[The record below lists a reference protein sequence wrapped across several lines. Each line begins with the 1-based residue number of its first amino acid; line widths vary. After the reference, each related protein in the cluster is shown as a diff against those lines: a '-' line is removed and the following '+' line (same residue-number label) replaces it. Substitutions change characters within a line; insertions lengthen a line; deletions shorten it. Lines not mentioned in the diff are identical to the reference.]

1 MEILEMK
8 IFKKIVLAVLLISN
22 VAVFAEEKSP
32 IYIGLDG
39 EFGYKDSTSAEAI
52 KNGILIAIDEINTS
66 GGVLDGRHLALLE
79 KANHSTPARSIAN
92 IKEFAANPDV
102 VALFCGR
109 FSPTVLDS
117 LPTIHE
123 QKIPMLNPWSAADA
137 IIDNNYT
144 PNYVFRLSLRD
155 SWAMQTMIPFAGEK
169 KLYKLGLLL
178 LNTSWG
184 RGNLNSAENFV
195 SKNPN
200 FTIKSTQW
208 FNWNDDSLIEKYSAI
223 LESGAN
229 AIIFVGNPADA
240 VKLIQ
245 TENSFPV
252 EKRLPIIS
260 HWGITGGNL
269 FELTGESLTNLDF
282 SVIQTYTF
290 LGKSDP
296 KTLKVLAKAKK
307 LFNIDDPRKIE
318 SPVGVAHAYDLTHI
332 LAKAINLAG
341 STDRTKIRD
350 ALEQVK
356 NYDGLV
362 KHFPQPFTKK
372 QHDALA
378 LSDVFMARYA
388 KDGAIERI
396 STPKMAKKK
405 SKK

>member
-1 MEILEMK
+1 MK
-8 IFKKIVLAVLLISN
+8 TFKKIVLAVLLISN
-22 VAVFAEEKSP
+22 VAIFADEKSP
-32 IYIGLDG
+32 IYIGFDG

-52 KNGILIAIDEINTS
+52 KRGILIATDEINKS
-66 GGVLDGRHLALLE
+66 GGVLDGHPLALLE

-123 QKIPMLNPWSAADA
+123 QKIPMLDPWAAADG
-137 IIDNNYT
+137 IIDNGYS
-144 PNYVFRLSLRD
+144 PSYVFRLSLRD
-155 SWAMQTMIPFAGEK
+155 NWAMQTMIPFAGEK
-169 KLYKLGLLL
+169 QLYKLGLLL

-184 RGNLNSAENFV
+184 RGNLNSAEKFLL
-195 SKNPN
+195 KNPK
-200 FTIKSTQW
+200 FTIKTTQW
-208 FNWNDDSLIEKYSAI
+208 FNWNDESLVEKYSAI

-229 AIIFVGNPADA
+229 AVIFVGNPVDA

-245 TENSFPV
+245 AENSFPV

-260 HWGITGGNL
+260 HWGVTGGNF

-282 SVIQTYTF
+282 SVVQTYTF
-290 LGKSDP
+290 LGKNDP
-296 KTLKVLAKAKK
+296 KTLQVLAKAKE
-307 LFNIDDPRKIE
+307 LFNIDDPRKLE

-341 STDRTKIRD
+341 STDPTKVRD
-350 ALEQVK
+350 ALEKVK
-356 NYDGLV
+356 NYDGLI
-362 KHFPQPFTKK
+362 KRFPQPFTTT
-372 QHDALA
+372 QHEALT
-378 LSDVFMARYA
+378 LNDVFMARYA

-396 STPKMAKKK
+396 STPKTTKKK
-405 SKK
+405 PKK

>member
-1 MEILEMK
+1 MK
-8 IFKKIVLAVLLISN
+8 TFRKIVLAVLLISN

-32 IYIGLDG
+32 IYIGFDG

-52 KNGILIAIDEINTS
+52 KRGILIATDEINKN
-66 GGVLDGRHLALLE
+66 GGVLDGHPLQLLE

-117 LPTIHE
+117 LPVIHE
-123 QKIPMLNPWSAADA
+123 QKIPMLDPWAAADG
-137 IIDNNYT
+137 IVDNNYN

-155 SWAMQTMIPFAGEK
+155 NWAMQTMIPFAGEK
-169 KLYKLGLLL
+169 KLYKLGFLL

-184 RGNLNSAENFV
+184 RGNLSSAEKFV
-195 SKNPN
+195 SKNPK
-200 FTIKSTQW
+200 FTIKTTQW
-208 FNWNDDSLIEKYSAI
+208 FNWNDESFAEKYSAI

-229 AIIFVGNPADA
+229 AIIFVGNPTDA
-240 VKLIQ
+240 VRLIQ
-245 TENSFPV
+245 TENNFPV

-260 HWGITGGNL
+260 HWGVTGGN
-269 FELTGESLTNLDF
+269 FFDLTGESLTNLDF

-290 LGKSDP
+290 LGKTDA
-296 KTLKVLAKAKK
+296 KTLNVLAKAKE

-362 KHFPQPFTKK
+362 KRFPQPFTKT
-372 QHDALA
+372 QHDALT
-378 LSDVFMARYA
+378 LNDVFMARYA

-396 STPKMAKKK
+396 STPKIAEKK